1 MERQQIERIKDGVSC
16 GTVLE
21 QAGFQVDL
29 KESTRRAVKY
39 RRGGEIAIVTH
50 EGRGWFDPLSDR
62 KGDVFSLHAWLEPDD
77 FAATVRAVGALAGV
91 PASGTPWPARSRR
104 AKSIAIPKRWES
116 RPTLRQ
122 GLLAYRYLND
132 TRGIPSRLLQRAI
145 AQGLIR
151 EGPYG
156 SAWFGHHGTDGK
168 ICGWEERGRQWR
180 GFSSGGTK
188 VLFRFGSPTAVRLCI
203 TEAAIDALSLAAIER
218 ERSDTLYASTAG
230 GWSPATES
238 AVRDLAGRIEILVA
252 ATDHNSQG
260 EAYADTLRRIAARA
274 NCGFRRLRPRRDDWN
289 DDLAED
295 RTGFPDRAVLRSPPD
310 RW

>member
-1 MERQQIERIKDGVSC
+1 MERQEIERIKHSVSC
-16 GTVLE
+16 GAVLE

-62 KGDVFSLHAWLEPDD
+62 KGDVFGLHAWLQPDD
-77 FAATVRAVGALAGV
+77 FAATVRSVGALAGIQ
-91 PASGTPWPARSRR
+91 ASGVPWPVRPRR
-104 AKSIAIPKRWES
+104 AESIAIPNRWES

-122 GLLAYRYLND
+122 GSPAYRYLND
-132 TRGIPSRLLQRAI
+132 IRAIPTRLLQRAI
-145 AQGLIR
+145 SQGLIR

-156 SAWFGHHGTDGK
+156 SAWFGHHDTDGK

-180 GFSSGGTK
+180 GFSSSGTK
-188 VLFRFGSPTAVRLCI
+188 VLFRFGSPAAFRLCI
-203 TEAAIDALSLAAIER
+203 TEAAIDALSLAAIEG
-218 ERSDTLYASTAG
+218 ERFDTLYASTAG

-260 EAYADTLRRIAARA
+260 EAYADTLRRIAERA
-274 NCGFRRLRPRRDDWN
+274 DCGFRRLRPRREDWN
-289 DDLAED
+289 EDLAENRAGLSD
-295 RTGFPDRAVLRSPPD
+295 RT
-310 RW
+310 